1 MAMKHCRPT
10 TPARRQMTIADFSG
24 LTKKRPEKSLSGG
37 KQRISGRGSGGKVR
51 VRHRGG
57 GHKKLFRLIDFKR
70 RDKAGV
76 PGTVAALE
84 YDPNRSA
91 RIALVH
97 YNDGEKRYILAPDGL
112 QVGETVVCAPRTKVK
127 TGNCMQ
133 LKNIPVGYKIHNV
146 ELTLGRGGQ
155 IVRSAG
161 TAATLVGIDGR
172 HAIVELPSGEIR
184 RLSAECSAT
193 IGTVSNLEHNLITIG
208 KAGRMRWM
216 GKKPQ
221 VLGKSMNAVD
231 HPHGGGEGHSPIG
244 LKHPKTPWGKNAIG
258 VKTRRKK
265 KSKAHLLR
273 PRVKRLRKK

>member
-10 TPARRQMTIADFSG
+10 TPARRQMTIADFSC

-70 RDKAGV
+70 VDKAGV

-97 YNDGEKRYILAPDGL
+97 YDDGEKRYILAPDGL
-112 QVGETVVCAPRTKVK
+112 QVGESIVCAPHTKVK

-146 ELTLGRGGQ
+146 ELPLVRGAQ
-155 IVRSAG
+155 
-161 TAATLVGIDGR
+161 T
-172 HAIVELPSGEIR
+172 
-184 RLSAECSAT
+184 
-193 IGTVSNLEHNLITIG
+193 
-208 KAGRMRWM
+208 
-216 GKKPQ
+216 
-221 VLGKSMNAVD
+221 
-231 HPHGGGEGHSPIG
+231 
-244 LKHPKTPWGKNAIG
+244 
-258 VKTRRKK
+258 
-265 KSKAHLLR
+265 
-273 PRVKRLRKK
+273 